1 MSRLLLAA
9 LIAVFA
15 TVGLAAQA
23 TPPPASKATPKADTA
38 KADKAKE
45 TRLEGVIVRQSQ
57 ADSTI
62 TVHRRWTNNEE
73 RTVVFNSATK
83 WTKMN
88 KPAEMSIFKD
98 GQMIVALGTLDEKG
112 RLVATRIDLRTP

>member
-1 MSRLLLAA
+1 MSKLSVAV

-23 TPPPASKATPKADTA
+23 TPQPTPKTTAKTTPKADA
-38 KADKAKE
+38 AKE
-45 TRLEGVIVRQSQ
+45 TRLEGVIVRQSKD
-57 ADSTI
+57 DSTF
-62 TVHRRWTNNEE
+62 TVHKRWTNNEE

-88 KPAEMSIFKD
+88 KPAEMSVFKD
-98 GQMIVALGTLDEKG
+98 GQHVVVLGKLDEKG
-112 RLVATRIDLRTP
+112 RIVATRIDLRTQ

>member
-1 MSRLLLAA
+1 MSKLSVAV

-23 TPPPASKATPKADTA
+23 TPKPTPKTTPKAA
-38 KADKAKE
+38 AAKE

-57 ADSTI
+57 ADSTL

-83 WTKMN
+83 WTKLN

-98 GQMIVALGTLDEKG
+98 GQRIIVLGKLDDKG
-112 RLVATRIDLRTP
+112 RIVATRIDLRSQ